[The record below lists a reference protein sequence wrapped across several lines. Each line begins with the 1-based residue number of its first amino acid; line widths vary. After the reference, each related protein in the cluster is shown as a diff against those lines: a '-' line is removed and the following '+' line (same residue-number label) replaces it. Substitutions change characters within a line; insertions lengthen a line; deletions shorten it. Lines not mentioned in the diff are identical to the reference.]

1 MSSSNCCFLTRLQ
14 VSQEAGKMNWHS
26 HIFRKFPQFVVRTTI
41 WQNRGTCA
49 SSPVRTPE
57 LQLAAEWP
65 STGECW
71 IPHTHTKIPRI
82 QSPNKMVGGAK
93 LHLESN
99 PIPTGE
105 VWRAQTKPCVLQDP
119 GAPQRLS
126 QTCLWVHECLLC
138 RHGSAVACCMDRG
151 SGFSRPGSPQSL
163 C

>member
-1 MSSSNCCFLTRLQ
+1 M
-14 VSQEAGKMNWHS
+14 
-26 HIFRKFPQFVVRTTI
+26 RTTI
-41 WQNRGTCA
+41 WQNRRTCA

-57 LQLAAEWP
+57 LQLAAEQP

-71 IPHTHTKIPRI
+71 FPHTQKKIPHI
-82 QSPNKMVGGAK
+82 QRQKRSPNKMVGGAK

-105 VWRAQTKPCVLQDP
+105 VWRAQTKPCVHQVL

-126 QTCLWVHECLLC
+126 QTCLWVYECLLW

-151 SGFSRPGSPQSL
+151 SGFSRPGSPSVSRHRATKQMTHKL
-163 C
+163 QNNYAKEILTLLRKF